1 MPKKIATDTTDE
13 LPPSFEAAYR
23 ELEEIV
29 AQLERGDLPLEQ
41 ALELHERGQKL
52 AAYCAA
58 QLDKAELR
66 VKKLDINQDNTF

>member
-1 MPKKIATDTTDE
+1 MPKKTILEPSESAT
-13 LPPSFEAAYR
+13 PSFEVAFQ

-52 AAYCAA
+52 AAYCAT
-58 QLDKAELR
+58 QLDQAELR
-66 VKKLDINQDNTF
+66 VKKLEISQD